1 MACGLTI
8 AALAGVFTLW
18 SARPLVIGVLF
29 LVVLLWV
36 VEVPD
41 SAVGRHPLVVLPIL
55 FWLWA
60 NVHGSFALGFAYL
73 ALHLLG
79 GWVDHRRPWEAR
91 ERTLL
96 VGAAIAFV
104 VVFANPYGAELVLF
118 PIALLA
124 RGDILSHIV
133 EWQSPD
139 FREIFGLALALW
151 IGVFVWAVA
160 RGRNG
165 VSRRD
170 LIVTLPFLFLAL
182 WALRNVAVAPLVGL
196 PVASRA
202 LARDPRPLAFRR
214 SFLALTSAV
223 IVLVAAVVGM
233 SAAAEPDFRL
243 GSYPVGAMRYLERH
257 DLLGRRL
264 LLDDAD
270 AGYTILAYFPAQ
282 RIFIDDRYDMYPS
295 SVIDDYFD
303 LAAADR
309 DWSRILD
316 RRGVDVVVWER
327 DDPLAVLLDTSPT
340 WARVHRDG
348 SRAVWVRQS

>member
-1 MACGLTI
+1 MACGLTV

-18 SARPLVIGVLF
+18 STRPLVIGVLF

-79 GWVDHRRPWEAR
+79 RWVDHRRPWEAR

-96 VGAAIAFV
+96 IGAALAFV

-124 RGDILSHIV
+124 RGEILSHIV

-139 FREIFGLALALW
+139 FREIFGIALAVW
-151 IGVFVWAVA
+151 IGVFVWAIA

-165 VSRRD
+165 VTRRD

-202 LARDPRPLAFRR
+202 LARVTRGR
-214 SFLALTSAV
+214 SR
-223 IVLVAAVVGM
+223 
-233 SAAAEPDFRL
+233 SAAR
-243 GSYPVGAMRYLERH
+243 
-257 DLLGRRL
+257 
-264 LLDDAD
+264 
-270 AGYTILAYFPAQ
+270 
-282 RIFIDDRYDMYPS
+282 S
-295 SVIDDYFD
+295 S
-303 LAAADR
+303 R
-309 DWSRILD
+309 
-316 RRGVDVVVWER
+316 
-327 DDPLAVLLDTSPT
+327 
-340 WARVHRDG
+340 
-348 SRAVWVRQS
+348 SRAR